1 MIKKISIGVLLILLI
16 GGVGFHYYQII
27 FGKTISKDGVIF
39 IQTNSNMAN
48 LEKELTPFLPE
59 KNHFTWLAK
68 KKTFIRP
75 KAGKY
80 LLEKDMSLNDVINLL
95 RSGNQTPVILSF
107 NNRDTLEKLAGRV
120 ATQIE
125 ADSTTIIK
133 AMLDSVFLKKNGF
146 TRASALGMYIP
157 NSYQFYWNTSAE
169 GFRDKMKK
177 EFAKFWN
184 QDRINKAKKTGLKK
198 EEVITLASIVQ
209 KETAQKPERPVVA
222 GLYINRLK
230 KGWPLQADPTVIYV
244 LKQQKGPDFVIKRVL
259 HKDLKIKSPYNTY
272 LHRGLPPALIAMPD
286 VSSIDAVLNYEKHP
300 YYYMCVNTDK
310 IGFHVFARTL
320 RQHNRNAKKYQRWLE
335 KKGIWR

>member
-146 TRASALGMYIP
+146 TRASA
-157 NSYQFYWNTSAE
+157 N
-169 GFRDKMKK
+169 
-177 EFAKFWN
+177 
-184 QDRINKAKKTGLKK
+184 
-198 EEVITLASIVQ
+198 
-209 KETAQKPERPVVA
+209 
-222 GLYINRLK
+222 
-230 KGWPLQADPTVIYV
+230 
-244 LKQQKGPDFVIKRVL
+244 
-259 HKDLKIKSPYNTY
+259 Y
-272 LHRGLPPALIAMPD
+272 LW
-286 VSSIDAVLNYEKHP
+286 
-300 YYYMCVNTDK
+300 
-310 IGFHVFARTL
+310 ARTSGGDL
-320 RQHNRNAKKYQRWLE
+320 RFTVNGNAVGSPSMIIDPAGKVGIGTISPASKLE
-335 KKGIWR
+335 VDGGDIEVDDSASGLILRSPNGTRYRIQVDNSGNLTTTAV